1 MSKRLSQRLFVQE
14 TAHIKNKLRLRALRL
29 FLLGLQRRE
38 LRHGK
43 EAGHKEHTEDNPQR
57 AGADVLPGQLVGVVV
72 EELGREN
79 GNTARYDV
87 SQTAHVVVAQSV
99 GKEELAAVEHDGVVL
114 DRLHESRNVATAQ
127 SSNTDGAETYAVIVR
142 SANSPTGPE
151 TETRETVATGGHG
164 SPANLVDRKMGRH
177 HSSSSILFFNVATRL
192 IPFRQLPTT
201 DFSGTPLG
209 WPSAQ

>member
-79 GNTARYDV
+79 GNIARYDV

-99 GKEELAAVEHDGVVL
+99 GKEELAAVQNNGVVL
-114 DRLHESRNVATAQ
+114 DRLHEGRDVAAAQ
-127 SSNTDGAETYAVIVR
+127 SSNTDSAETYEVIP
-142 SANSPTGPE
+142 NSIALPTSPE
-151 TETRETVATGGHG
+151 TQTRETVATRRHG
-164 SPANLVDRKMGRH
+164 SPANLVDGKMGRN
-177 HSSSSILFFNVATRL
+177 HSSSGILLLNVATQSPPAELGLTRG
-192 IPFRQLPTT
+192 
-201 DFSGTPLG
+201 FSGTPREKPS
-209 WPSAQ
+209 WP